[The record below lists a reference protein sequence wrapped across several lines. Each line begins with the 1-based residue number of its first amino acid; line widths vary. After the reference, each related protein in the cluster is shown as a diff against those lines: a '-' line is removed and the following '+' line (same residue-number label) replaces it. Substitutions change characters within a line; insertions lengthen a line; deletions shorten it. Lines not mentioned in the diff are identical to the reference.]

1 MIITQTPFR
10 ISFFGGG
17 SDMRSFYK
25 YKKGK
30 VLSTTIDKYIYV
42 VVKKQLGIVE
52 FKYRINWSE
61 VEFQNSI
68 NKIKHPIVREAL
80 KYFNIDFPLEIS
92 TFSDIPANTG
102 LASSSAFAVG
112 LVHALLKITKRK
124 ISKNIIASIAAKIEI
139 NILKRNIGKQDHY
152 ACSHGGFNEITFN
165 KDDTVKVEKFII
177 LKDKLKILNSNL
189 QLYFTLQKR
198 DASDVLKKQSNL
210 NNSQK
215 IILSKLVEFV
225 PDAKNILKSD
235 KKNFDQIGKLMNE
248 SWNLKKN

>member
-1 MIITQTPFR
+1 M
-10 ISFFGGG
+10 
-17 SDMRSFYK
+17 
-25 YKKGK
+25 
-30 VLSTTIDKYIYV
+30 
-42 VVKKQLGIVE
+42 
-52 FKYRINWSE
+52 
-61 VEFQNSI
+61 
-68 NKIKHPIVREAL
+68 
-80 KYFNIDFPLEIS
+80 
-92 TFSDIPANTG
+92 
-102 LASSSAFAVG
+102 
-112 LVHALLKITKRK
+112 HALLKITKRK

-225 PDAKNILKSD
+225 PDAKNILKSN

-248 SWNLKKN
+248 SWNLKKKLNKNVSNKVLDKYYASCQKYGSIGGKILGAGNGGFLLVYVKKKIILCFQKN